1 VAVISSYPGRFFHV
15 IKAGAEFERVL
26 VSAPPRC
33 EVGEID
39 VKDRG
44 QYSDRAQ
51 IYTYAGAVHHY
62 LLAEQ
67 RLNEIRMIS
76 RENTHRLPR

>member
-15 IKAGAEFERVL
+15 IKAGAEFERVM
-26 VSAPPRC
+26 VSAPRC

-51 IYTYAGAVHHY
+51 ICTRPM
-62 LLAEQ
+62 Q
-67 RLNEIRMIS
+67 S
-76 RENTHRLPR
+76 SLPS